1 MAAGLSGVGDE
12 PEEVGVSGE
21 AAQASGVWGLSH
33 AAFSPGVLGENDNQS
48 DQAGVGVLGRSRAAG
63 VVGESTTWHGVFGT
77 TQSTTGGQGVA
88 GDGPVGV
95 AGVGRT
101 WIGVY
106 GETHG
111 SENGPAGVW
120 GDGLD
125 GGFGMKGHAKG
136 AGLAGVA
143 GFHLAEDGDGGPGVL
158 GDSRRGRGVQGQ
170 GAVGV
175 VGLGATWIG
184 VYGETNAAP
193 EAGSAGVWGDGKGT
207 GDGVK
212 GVAQAPGKAAVCGFQ
227 LGNNGPGVFGQ
238 GNPAG
243 SFQGNVVV
251 NGNLEVSGDVILSGA
266 DYAESLSSVDTVIDA
281 GTVVVINDEGR
292 VQPCT
297 REYDRAVAG
306 VVSGAGSHRPAI
318 VLDRHEGG
326 VDVALMGK
334 VWCLADADAAPITP
348 GDLLTTSTTAGHARR
363 AVDVTSAI
371 GAVIGKALTP
381 LPSGRGMVQVLI
393 CAR

>member
-12 PEEVGVSGE
+12 PDETGVSGE
-21 AAQASGVWGLSH
+21 AAQGVGVHGLSH
-33 AAFSPGVLGENDNQS
+33 APLHAGVLGVNDDGS
-48 DQAGVGVLGRSRAAG
+48 DQAGVGVHGRSRATG
-63 VVGESTTWHGVFGT
+63 VIGESSTWHGVFGT
-77 TQSTTGGQGVA
+77 TQSTTGGHGVA

-95 AGVGRT
+95 SGIGRT

-111 SENGPAGVW
+111 AENGPAGVW
-120 GDGLD
+120 GEGLE
-125 GGFGMKGHAKG
+125 GGSGVKGHARAVG
-136 AGLAGVA
+136 TAGVA

-175 VGLGATWIG
+175 VGTGNTWIG
-184 VYGETNAAP
+184 VFGETNASP
-193 EAGSAGVWGDGKGT
+193 EVGSAGVWGDGKGT

-212 GVAQAPGKAAVCGFQ
+212 GVATGPGKAAVCGFQ

-251 NGNLEVSGDVILSGA
+251 NGDLEVTGDVRLAGA
-266 DYAESLSSVDTVIDA
+266 DYAETLTSEHISIDA
-281 GTVVVINDEGR
+281 GTVVVINEHGR
-292 VQPCT
+292 VEPCQ
-297 REYDRAVAG
+297 REYDRSVAG
-306 VVSGAGSHRPAI
+306 IVSGAGGTRPAI
-318 VLDRHEGG
+318 VLDRQEEG

-334 VWCLADADAAPITP
+334 VWCLADADIVPIVP

-363 AVDVTSAI
+363 VDDLSRSV
-371 GAVIGKALTP
+371 GAVVGKALTP
-381 LPSGRGMVQVLI
+381 LSNGRGLVRVLV